1 MERNLGEMPSTFRGD
16 LSAYNLWIAYRTARD
31 VPVHTSKQELSGDN
45 AEDLIL
51 DLCRFASTR
60 AIPINFD
67 ENLQRPANSKSNR
80 FVVPTTLAKYVGKI
94 IKYFR
99 EVDPDHPDWKD
110 LPPNKQDAVPEWW
123 STLRPVFIK
132 EVQTYQFLFQ
142 GDAVFGLEDIRP
154 LYADLGLSDEG
165 GKYPTRIC
173 DQKHV
178 FVHLVKT
185 ATATNNNLQRAAII
199 HAIAEAIGRGGE
211 AKFQT
216 FRDWVFDYLWKV
228 TNTPWKEKKTVK
240 SRAMPRV
247 ADERWY
253 ADWYF
258 IMGMYCMCEKG
269 LYRTPQQKRAGLEQT
284 VFPILHGMKDE
295 SATTYVTNTIR
306 SALPESVRNSYSA
319 KSLRQAGVGEA
330 SKHPNTNI
338 FHLCHIT
345 GHATGNTSDDY
356 RDSNDVGRAMPGVN
370 ALHGKKNLF
379 TPVAVPK
386 LSALGADKDSALEL
400 MKQVFQ
406 CNIESFDEGGDLY
419 ILKETFLASLLMHY
433 EELERDCGV
442 LNIVSSTLLRKADDA
457 QITCADAPDLT
468 CDRVLRRWSAAI
480 KAEFKHETT
489 INVLKMSDPPGQ
501 QNSAML
507 ATLAESVNSLKMT
520 VEKLDEKIDDL
531 VQKNIDNEVTISLLK
546 NQNRALRDEVT
557 TLNRAAASRS
567 QLLMTTPENNGN
579 KRPRRMQD
587 GIDDVDPFVI
597 DETAASSPSPAPSPA
612 AATTPAPVAPSTTN
626 NTSTAAAAATSN
638 NTSTAGAAA
647 TTTNIPNASAR
658 APTAPPPFTTRNATL
673 RFNHTAN
680 QVATGESK
688 SMSGKEFGDALT
700 AMASGRHN
708 LLRGM
713 FSKLRDAPIPSNEYG
728 EKSHLRNCLEL
739 ADFVAEFDDEVKEHI
754 KTLRNAVETT
764 SPVVIDDAA
773 GSIVDAC
780 AAELDILVPPQG
792 KCGTTISGMHRRI
805 QKYKQEIKKKKKLS
819 CKPGEVKLVRLEEEE

>member
-16 LSAYNLWIAYRTARD
+16 LSAYNLWIAYRTSRG
-31 VPVHTSKQELSGDN
+31 VPVATSKQELSGDN

-67 ENLQRPANSKSNR
+67 ENLERPANSKSNR

-185 ATATNNNLQRAAII
+185 ATATNNHLQKAAII

-216 FRDWVFDYLWKV
+216 FRDWLFDYLWNV

-258 IMGMYCMCEKG
+258 IMGMYCMVEKG
-269 LYRTPQQKRAGLEQT
+269 LYRTPQQKSAGLEQT
-284 VFPILHGMKDE
+284 VFPILHDMKDE

-306 SALPESVRNSYSA
+306 SALPESVKSKFSA
-319 KSLRQAGVGEA
+319 KSLRQAGVNTA
-330 SKHPNTNI
+330 SKHPDVNI
-338 FHLCHIT
+338 FHLSHIT
-345 GHATGNTSDDY
+345 GHATGHTSDDY

-386 LSALGADKDSALEL
+386 LSALGVDKDSALEL

-433 EELERDCGV
+433 DELERDCGV

-457 QITCADAPDLT
+457 KITCADAPDLT

-489 INVLKMSDPPGQ
+489 NNVVKMSDPPGQ
-501 QNSAML
+501 QNSSML

-579 KRPRRMQD
+579 KRPRMQD
-587 GIDDVDPFVI
+587 DDVNPLVI

-612 AATTPAPVAPSTTN
+612 AAAPATAPAPVAPSTTN
-626 NTSTAAAAATSN
+626 NTSTAAVAATSN
-638 NTSTAGAAA
+638 NTSTAAAAA
-647 TTTNIPNASAR
+647 TATNIPNAVAT
-658 APTAPPPFTTRNATL
+658 APTALAPFTTRHTTL
-673 RFNHTAN
+673 RFNHAAN
-680 QVATGESK
+680 QVAIGASN
-688 SMSGKEFGDALT
+688 SMSGKGFGDALT
-700 AMASGRHN
+700 FMASGRHN
-708 LLRGM
+708 LLRGLT
-713 FSKLRDAPIPSNEYG
+713 SKLSDKTIPSGEYG

-739 ADFVAEFDDEVKEHI
+739 ADFVAEYDDDVKKHI
-754 KTLRNAVETT
+754 EILQNAVETT
-764 SPVVIDDAA
+764 DPVVIDDAA

-780 AAELDILVPPQG
+780 AMELDILVPPQG
-792 KCGTTISGMHRRI
+792 RCGTTISGMHRRI
-805 QKYKQEIKKKKKLS
+805 QKYKQKIIEKKNLS